1 MIYDWITRIVPEL
14 YFVLSVVPQMHLLFK
29 KDIYTLHVFNT
40 LSSTVPFNKTMAIN
54 RTWDS
59 VESIGV

>member
-1 MIYDWITRIVPEL
+1 MIGLHILCLNCIL
-14 YFVLSVVPQMHLLFK
+14 YSVVHLLFK

-54 RTWDS
+54 RTWES
-59 VESIGV
+59 VESMGV